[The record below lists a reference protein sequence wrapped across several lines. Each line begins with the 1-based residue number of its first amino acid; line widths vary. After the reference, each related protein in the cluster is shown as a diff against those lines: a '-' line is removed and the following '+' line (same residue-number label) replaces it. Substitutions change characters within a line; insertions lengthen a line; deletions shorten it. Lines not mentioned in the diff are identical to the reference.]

1 MLTSQSK
8 RMVMV
13 SFLSSLF
20 PPIQHFFSQ
29 LFFQLNY
36 YPFGQL
42 AAFPQSTSQ
51 ISAPTAITCLRVA
64 WRRQWR
70 WVLLSFLFPPFDTFL
85 KPNLI
90 TIPSAAQAALP
101 QSIEGTRACYH
112 HPHPWGVWRRWWHWV
127 SLLFF
132 FTISNDFS
140 QYFFQWNC
148 YLGGGWLGFAVF
160 HFHPPPHL
168 IFTMSHVS
176 IKICL
181 PKLPFCVV
189 N

>member
-132 FTISNDFS
+132 FHYFKWFLTVFFS
-140 QYFFQWNC
+140 MKLLFR
-148 YLGGGWLGFAVF
+148 GGGAGFWCFSFSFPPSSHFYHVPCF
-160 HFHPPPHL
+160 H
-168 IFTMSHVS
+168 
-176 IKICL
+176 
-181 PKLPFCVV
+181 
-189 N
+189 